1 VRVAITLTQ
10 LRAFLAVTR
19 TGSVHA
25 AAAQLHVSQPSVS
38 AAIAALG
45 RELDVQL
52 FERDGRGVRPTEAA
66 GAFAPYAAQLLGLL
80 EQGREAAHDAAR
92 PEASRIRVIAVNTA
106 GEYLLPPLIHAYR
119 RLYPGSEILLEI
131 GNRGTLLGGPADAAS
146 RARNRWTAAG
156 RRAGGQGVPRQRAD
170 RRRARGARRPRRRA
184 VAPARGGLRNA
195 RRHAAVPGRGRACF
209 ELLRGGL
216 DFTKDDENI
225 TSQPFM
231 RWRDRY
237 TFVMEAVRKA
247 EDVTGERKGHYLNVT
262 APDVEQM
269 LERAEYAKEL
279 GSPIV
284 MHDFLVGG
292 FAAHTTLAN
301 WCRRNGILLHVH
313 RVLHAI
319 VDRQKSHG
327 IHYRVL
333 AKWLRLAGGDH
344 LHSGTVVGKLEG
356 DLESTL
362 AVVDLLRED
371 VVPADRRRGLFF
383 EQDWA
388 AMPGVFPA
396 ASGGIHVWH
405 MPALVE
411 IFGDDSVLQF
421 GGGSAGHP
429 HGSRAGA
436 HANCV
441 ALEACVQARNEGR
454 SLAVEGHEILKRAAT
469 SSSELA
475 AALDT
480 WREISFDFATVDTL
494 DPATL

>member
-1 VRVAITLTQ
+1 MFKAGVKEYRETYWTPDYEPTDTDVLCAFRITPQPELDPIE
-10 LRAFLAVTR
+10 
-19 TGSVHA
+19 A
-25 AAAQLHVSQPSVS
+25 AAAVAAESSTGTWTSVWTDH
-38 AAIAALG
+38 LTT
-45 RELDVQL
+45 LDRYKARV
-52 FERDGRGVRPTEAA
+52 
-66 GAFAPYAAQLLGLL
+66 YHL
-80 EQGREAAHDAAR
+80 ED
-92 PEASRIRVIAVNTA
+92 
-106 GEYLLPPLIHAYR
+106 
-119 RLYPGSEILLEI
+119 
-131 GNRGTLLGGPADAAS
+131 
-146 RARNRWTAAG
+146 
-156 RRAGGQGVPRQRAD
+156 
-170 RRRARGARRPRRRA
+170 
-184 VAPARGGLRNA
+184 
-195 RRHAAVPGRGRACF
+195 VPGRDGEVIAFVAYPLDLFEEGSVVSMMASITGNVFGFKALRALRLEDLRIPVAYVKTCAGPPNGIQVERDRLNKYGRPLLGATLKPKLGLSAKNYGRACF

-231 RWRDRY
+231 RWRDRFD
-237 TFVMEAVRKA
+237 FVMDAVSKA
-247 EDVTGERKGHYLNVT
+247 EAETGERKGHYLNVT

-269 LERAEYAKEL
+269 LERAEHAKEL

-313 RVLHAI
+313 RALHA
-319 VDRQKSHG
+319 VNDRQRSHA

-333 AKWLRLAGGDH
+333 AKWLSLAGGDH

-362 AVVDLLRED
+362 AVVDLLRENF
-371 VVPADRRRGLFF
+371 VPADRRRGLFF
-383 EQDWA
+383 DQDWA
-388 AMPGVFPA
+388 SLPGVFPA

-436 HANCV
+436 HANRV

-454 SLAVEGHEILKRAAT
+454 SLAVEGHEILKRAAK
-469 SSSELA
+469 SSPELA

-480 WREISFDFATVDTL
+480 WREISFEFATVDTL
-494 DPATL
+494 DPAAV